1 MTSITE
7 LVDFNSDWYSS
18 ANEEERRSFR
28 EWLLGVL
35 QMHETVSITFVKKDG
50 TLREMKCTLKE
61 GIVPKIES
69 PKTSDT
75 LCTVWDTVLNQW
87 RSFHFEKITKI
98 DFTI

>member
-1 MTSITE
+1 MTNVTE
-7 LVDFNSDWYSS
+7 LVDFKADWYSS

-35 QMHETVSITFVKKDG
+35 KMHETVVITFTKKDG
-50 TLREMKCTLKE
+50 TSREMHCTLKE
-61 GIVPKIES
+61 GVIPKIEN

-75 LCTVWDTVLNQW
+75 LCTVWDTALGQW